1 MENLTEGCNA
11 PVERAQ
17 NRVFVAGQ
25 KKDKPAGLFCRNDK
39 IVSTNGPKNNPAGYF
54 DELCHAVKM
63 TRQGYFLSV
72 LLRRFYRLDKITR
85 PGYPQK
91 ERVKKTP
98 ITRFWAR
105 SSQMCAHFRKILRQ
119 SC

>member
-1 MENLTEGCNA
+1 M
-11 PVERAQ
+11 ERAQ

-25 KKDKPAGLFCRNDK
+25 KKDNPAGLFCRNDK

-105 SSQMCAHFRKILRQ
+105 SS
-119 SC
+119 